1 MNLPTKVRGFLK
13 IHVANVSLLYH
24 YIIQMNFQFL
34 CWDTIYHIKEFSLTS
49 LLVCVCI
56 AHPIKPVFPNMHRLR
71 II

>member
-34 CWDTIYHIKEFSLTS
+34 SWDTIHHIKEFSLA
-49 LLVCVCI
+49 LLLECVC
-56 AHPIKPVFPNMHRLR
+56 A
-71 II
+71 